1 MNKSAHW
8 GGRLQ
13 KICETCKFTCSK
25 ILYLSSSVSCAVQVV
40 VGFFQGSLCFLY
52 GLFRCF

>member
-52 GLFRCF
+52 GLSRCF